1 MNDTATGTTEP
12 TSRPVRPWY
21 RMEDYVAMGIA
32 LLFVLLAGL
41 WAVVLKPDNASE
53 LAAKHR
59 MTEQQLSELSKEAG
73 KEREELLKSLK
84 GIESKLAIMPLKDW
98 LGRPGEW
105 KQSPAEAFQ
114 KGDKSLVPGILVSFI
129 TLLVVFAAG
138 ERIFGNSAYRFA
150 VGFCGLFA
158 IAVLAY
164 LLAGQVTIKY
174 YSLEYALWALLLGL
188 LISNTVGLPDWLKFA
203 TKTEFY
209 IKTGL
214 VLLGAEVLL
223 NKLLALGIPGILI
236 SWVVTPIVLIST
248 YLFGQYVLK
257 IPSKSLN
264 LVISADMSVCGVS
277 AAVAT
282 AAACKA
288 KKEELSLAIGLS
300 LVFTVIMIV
309 VQPLVVKW
317 TGMGE
322 VIGGAWIGGTI
333 DSTGA
338 VAAAGELVGK
348 SAKEAATTIK
358 MIQNILIGVVAF
370 AVAVYWTTFVEPRR
384 EGVRPSAWEI
394 WKRFPRFT
402 LGFIGMSLL
411 LSFLQSQ
418 GIEGRSLV
426 SSIVD
431 GATKSIREWLFCLA
445 FVSIGLESNF
455 REYRHMLASGK
466 PLVLYLCGQAL
477 NLTLSFL
484 MAWLVFTKLFPAV
497 LESLSK

>member
-1 MNDTATGTTEP
+1 
-12 TSRPVRPWY
+12 
-21 RMEDYVAMGIA
+21 MGIA

-41 WAVVLKPDNASE
+41 WATVLRPDNASE

-59 MTEQQLSELSKEAG
+59 MTEQQLSQLSKEDG

-84 GIESKLAIMPLKDW
+84 GIESKLAVMPLKDW
-98 LGRPGEW
+98 LGKPGEW

-114 KGDKSLVPGILVSFI
+114 KGDKSLVPGILVSFV

-138 ERIFGNSAYRFA
+138 ERIFGNSVYRFA
-150 VGFCGLFA
+150 IGFCGLFA

-188 LISNTVGLPDWLKFA
+188 LISNTIGLPDWLRFA

-370 AVAVYWTTFVEPRR
+370 AVAVYWTTFVEPRN

-466 PLVLYLCGQAL
+466 PLILYLCGQAL

-484 MAWLVFTKLFPAV
+484 MAWLVFTKLFPTV